1 MGSVSGTR
9 QTLEGLREVMDHN
22 YVGVFKKR
30 LDESVGHITTSR
42 IDKTERESR
51 VPLTVSLFCP
61 DLIFAHSPILDH
73 A

>member
-9 QTLEGLREVMDHN
+9 QTLEGLREAMDLN
-22 YVGVFKKR
+22 YVGVFRKR

-51 VPLTVSLFCP
+51 VPLTVGCFVLT
-61 DLIFAHSPILDH
+61 
-73 A
+73 